1 MRLTGTPVSLF
12 HLRLSF
18 SELRRPF
25 LPGAF
30 CLKRIRRICLE
41 TSAWPLTRSLSAVL
55 LFIAVIAVQN
65 ALGQASWSPV
75 GPDGGD
81 ARSFASVPG
90 DSNHLYLGTASSWLY
105 ESTNGGESW
114 HRLAKLDQADD
125 LVVDHIIVDA
135 AKPSTVFVA
144 AWRLVHAGGGLW
156 ISRDAGKSWTESPQ
170 LKGQSIYSMAQAPS
184 APNVLYVGTL
194 KGVYRSED
202 SGATWNEI
210 SPPGSKE
217 IHEVES
223 LAVDPRDAGIVYAG
237 TWHLPWKTMDGGKTW
252 HNIKRGVIDDS
263 DVFSILVDPERPRVV
278 YASACSGIYKSE
290 SAGELFR
297 KIHGIPSTARRTRV
311 LSQDPSHRETVYA
324 GTTEGLYKTING
336 GRTFERM
343 TGSDV
348 IVNDVYV
355 DPTNDNHVLL
365 ATDRGGVLLSNDAG
379 KTFRSSNDGVS
390 ARKVE
395 ALLVDRND
403 PHRMYVGVVN
413 DKAYGGVFVSND
425 DGAQWK
431 QMSDGLEERDVFA
444 LAQTENGT
452 LLAGTNDG
460 VFALAPDAKSW
471 APSKT
476 IANTL
481 VKTETERIRGTRVN
495 IEKQVKDKLHEMETR
510 VYALDVRGDAWIAS
524 TGAGLY
530 TSRDDG
536 KTWQGGPVLGTT
548 GYLSVAS
555 HGKLMAAARPD
566 GVALS
571 QDGGLTWWPMSVPTA
586 LTRIH
591 RIVFTP
597 DGALWLGARE
607 GVYFT
612 RDLGKTW
619 MWVHRLPLVDVDD
632 VYFDAAMNRVL
643 VSSRGGDFVYAI
655 DPKTLDWK
663 WWKTGY
669 RVQLVRAAGGKLLAA
684 SMFDGVVLEPGSH
697 GEEVGRR

>member
-1 MRLTGTPVSLF
+1 MKRSL
-12 HLRLSF
+12 
-18 SELRRPF
+18 
-25 LPGAF
+25 
-30 CLKRIRRICLE
+30 RICLE
-41 TSAWPLTRSLSAVL
+41 VHAWRRTYAMLL
-55 LFIAVIAVQN
+55 LFLFLAVVTTQ
-65 ALGQASWSPV
+65 GMQAQAPWSPV

-81 ARSFASVPG
+81 ARSFAAVPG
-90 DSNHLYLGTASSWLY
+90 EPDHLYLGTASSWLY

-135 AKPSTVFVA
+135 ARPATVFVA

-156 ISRDAGKSWTESPQ
+156 ISHDAGKSWTESPQ
-170 LKGQSIYSMAQAPS
+170 LKGQSVYSMAQAPS
-184 APNVLYVGTL
+184 DPNILYVGTL
-194 KGVYRSED
+194 KGIYRSEN
-202 SGATWNEI
+202 SGATWSEI
-210 SPPGSKE
+210 SPVGSRE

-223 LAVDPRDAGIVYAG
+223 LAVDPRDPGVVYAG
-237 TWHLPWKTMDGGKTW
+237 TWHLPWKTMNAGKTW

-263 DVFSILVDPERPRVV
+263 DVFSILIDPEKPRIV

-290 SAGELFR
+290 SAGELFH

-311 LSQDPSHRETVYA
+311 LRQDPSHRETVYA
-324 GTTEGLYKTING
+324 GTTEGLYKTVNG

-343 TGSDV
+343 TGPDV

-355 DPTNDNHVLL
+355 DPVNSNHVLL
-365 ATDRGGVLLSNDAG
+365 ATDRGGVLLSNNAG
-379 KTFRSSNDGVS
+379 KTFRASNGGIS

-395 ALLVDRND
+395 ALLVDRSD
-403 PHRMYVGVVN
+403 PQRMYAGVVN
-413 DKAYGGVFVSND
+413 DKAYGGVFVSDD

-431 QMSDGLEERDVFA
+431 QMSNGLDERDVFT
-444 LAQTENGT
+444 LAQAEDGT

-460 VFALAPDAKSW
+460 VFALVPDSKTW
-471 APSKT
+471 QPSRT

-481 VKTETERIRGTRVN
+481 VKTETERIRGTKVN
-495 IEKQVKDKLHEMETR
+495 VEKHVKDKLREMETR
-510 VYALDVRGDAWIAS
+510 VYAMDLNGEAWLVS
-524 TGAGLY
+524 TGAGVY
-530 TSRDDG
+530 SSRDQG

-548 GYLSVAS
+548 GYLSVTS

-571 QDGGLTWWPMSVPTA
+571 QDGGLTWWPMSIPTV

-591 RIVFTP
+591 RIVFSP
-597 DGALWLGARE
+597 DGTLWLGARE

-612 RDLGKTW
+612 RDKGKTW

-632 VYFDAAMNRVL
+632 VYFDTAMNRVL
-643 VSSRGGDFVYAI
+643 VSSRSGDFVYAI

-669 RVQLVRAAGGKLLAA
+669 RLALVRAAGGRLLAA
-684 SMFDGVVLEPGSH
+684 SMFDGVLVEPGSH
-697 GEEVGRR
+697 GVEIGRK